1 MHQVAKMQEI
11 TGKFHLGGQVR
22 SGTTLVEL
30 AITMVIGAMLTFAV
44 GMLLAGAQRTWN
56 RTYNSVNNKAIQ
68 DAKAAMITFGV
79 VGRKANRTD
88 YILYALN
95 GSTYNP
101 AQPQTADQ
109 EVVIG
114 DAVEFRYWD
123 VELDTSDSHQLV
135 DVSKTATA
143 YGFFYID
150 DGELK
155 VDYGPY
161 PPGAIPEGG
170 GIRNTTGVTTLILA
184 ENVTVDPNIP
194 TFSHTTIGGVGQGSV
209 RIGVTLT
216 NPEDGKTVTLM
227 TATLTR
233 NIWPR

>member
-1 MHQVAKMQEI
+1 MAEMRRKMQDRRSRFR
-11 TGKFHLGGQVR
+11 TGT
-22 SGTTLVEL
+22 SLVEL
-30 AITMVIGAMLTFAV
+30 TITMVIGTMLVLVV
-44 GMLLAGAQRTWN
+44 GVLLASGQRSWN
-56 RTYNSVNNKAIQ
+56 QTYNSVNKKTIQ
-68 DAKAAMITFGV
+68 DAKAAMITFGIT
-79 VGRKANRTD
+79 GRKANRTD
-88 YILYALN
+88 YTLYTRT
-95 GSTYNP
+95 GDTYNP

-109 EVVIG
+109 EVVFG

-143 YGFFYID
+143 YGFFYTD
-150 DGELK
+150 DDKLK

-170 GIRNTTGVTTLILA
+170 GARNTTDVTTLILA

-194 TFSHTTIGGVGQGSV
+194 PFSHTTIGGIGQGSV
-209 RIGVTLT
+209 RIGITLT
-216 NPEDGKTVTLM
+216 DPQDGESVTLM